1 MTRAVNA
8 ARSRGEDLEEIR
20 SPGLG
25 DLCDMKGEE
34 GGSEFCSW
42 DPGLGGWIG
51 DVAPLCLGMLSSD
64 EGKKPNG
71 DLSNKGVN
79 DLTY

>member
-1 MTRAVNA
+1 
-8 ARSRGEDLEEIR
+8 
-20 SPGLG
+20 
-25 DLCDMKGEE
+25 MKGEE